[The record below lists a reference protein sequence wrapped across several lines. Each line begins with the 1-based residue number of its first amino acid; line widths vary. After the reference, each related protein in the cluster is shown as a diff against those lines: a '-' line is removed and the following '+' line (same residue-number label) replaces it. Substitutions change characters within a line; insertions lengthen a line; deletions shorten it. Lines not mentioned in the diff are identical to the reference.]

1 MTSLANAPD
10 RELDA
15 RGLNCPLP
23 VLKTRGELKSMNTG
37 EVLKMI
43 SSDAGSVK
51 DIPAFCNQTGN
62 GLLSSSQEGGD
73 YIFFIRKT

>member
-1 MTSLANAPD
+1 MTSLANSPS

-23 VLKTRGELKSMNTG
+23 VLKARGELNSMNTG

-43 SSDAGSVK
+43 SSDAGSMN
-51 DIPAFCNQTGN
+51 DIPAFCKQTGN
-62 GLLSSSQEGGD
+62 GLLSSSKEGGD